1 MMNQEVRHPHVVRIH
16 IDKQI
21 YESPT
26 PTTGAALYL
35 LAHIPAGL
43 QLFKETDG
51 HDEDSPIA
59 NDGLTVE
66 LKNGEHFRTG
76 KPVPA
81 GVTIYVNTDPVVWD
95 RPQISYDE
103 LVKLAFPHGPFD
115 GNVRYSITWTKPD
128 GSEGAVLKGG
138 KVKVVDGMKFD
149 VRNTDKS

>member
-1 MMNQEVRHPHVVRIH
+1 MDQVLMNSHVVRIEVN
-16 IDKQI
+16 KQV

-35 LAHIPAGL
+35 LAKLAVGL
-43 QLFKETDG
+43 QLFKEG
-51 HDEDSPIA
+51 HDHDDDSPIA
-59 NDGLTVE
+59 NDGTRIE
-66 LKNGEHFRTG
+66 LKNGDHFRTS
-76 KPVPA
+76 KPVDT
-81 GVTIYVNTDPVVWD
+81 TIYVNTEPVVWG

-103 LVKLAFPHGPFD
+103 LVKLAFPGGPFD

-138 KVKVVDGMKFD
+138 KIKVVDGMQFD

>member
-1 MMNQEVRHPHVVRIH
+1 MNQAIQHPRVVRIH
-16 IDKQI
+16 IDKQF

-35 LAHIPAGL
+35 LASIPAGL
-43 QLFKETDG
+43 LLFKEGHG

-59 NDGLTVE
+59 NDGTTIQLQ
-66 LKNGEHFRTG
+66 NGDHFQTG
-76 KPVPA
+76 KPEPA
-81 GVTIYVNTDPVVWD
+81 GTTIYVNTDPVVWD

-103 LVKLAFPHGPFD
+103 LVKLAFPDGPFD

>member
-1 MMNQEVRHPHVVRIH
+1 MNQEVKNPDVVRIH
-16 IDKQI
+16 IDKQV

-35 LAHIPAGL
+35 LAHIPAGI
-43 QLFKETDG
+43 QLFKEEQG
-51 HDEDSPIA
+51 HDQESPIA
-59 NDGLTVE
+59 NDGTLIE
-66 LKNGEHFRTG
+66 LKNGDHFRTG
-76 KPVPA
+76 KPEPA
-81 GVTIYVNTDPVVWD
+81 GTMIYVNTEAVVWN

-103 LVKLAFPHGPFD
+103 LVKLAFPDGPVN
-115 GNVRYSITWTKPD
+115 GNVRYTITWTKPD

>member
-1 MMNQEVRHPHVVRIH
+1 MNQEVKHPHVVRIH
-16 IDKQI
+16 IDKQL

-26 PTTGAALYL
+26 PTTGAALHL

-43 QLFKETDG
+43 QLFKEGHG

-59 NDGLTVE
+59 NDGATVE
-66 LKNGEHFRTG
+66 LKNGDHFRTG
-76 KPVPA
+76 KPEPV
-81 GVTIYVNTDPVVWD
+81 GTTIYVNTEPVVWD

-103 LVKLAFPHGPFD
+103 LVKLAFPDGPFD

-128 GSEGAVLKGG
+128 GSEGAVLKDG
-138 KVKVVDGMKFD
+138 KIKVVDGMKFD

>member
-1 MMNQEVRHPHVVRIH
+1 MNQAIQHARVVRIH
-16 IDKQI
+16 IDKQL

-26 PTTGAALYL
+26 PTTGAALYQ

-43 QLFKETDG
+43 QLVKEEHG
-51 HDEDSPIA
+51 HDADSPIA
-59 NDGLTVE
+59 NDGTTVE
-66 LKNGEHFRTG
+66 LQNGDHFRSG
-76 KPVPA
+76 KAEPA
-81 GVTIYVNTDPVVWD
+81 GTTIYVNTDPVVWD

-103 LVKLAFPHGPFD
+103 LVKLAFPDGPFG

-128 GSEGAVLKGG
+128 GSEGAVLKDG

>member
-1 MMNQEVRHPHVVRIH
+1 MNQEIQHPRVVRIH
-16 IDKQI
+16 IDKQLF
-21 YESPT
+21 ESPT

-43 QLFKETDG
+43 QLFEEGRG

-59 NDGLTVE
+59 NDGTTVE
-66 LKNGEHFRTG
+66 LHNGDHFRTG
-76 KPVPA
+76 KPEPA
-81 GVTIYVNTDPVVWD
+81 AVTIYVNTDPVAWE

-103 LVKLAFPHGPFD
+103 LVKLAFPDGPFD

-128 GSEGAVLKGG
+128 GSEGAVLMGG

>member
-1 MMNQEVRHPHVVRIH
+1 MNREVKYAQVVRIQ
-16 IDKQI
+16 IDKKV

-35 LAHIPAGL
+35 LAHIPAEL
-43 QLFKETDG
+43 QLFKEVHR
-51 HDEDSPIA
+51 HDEDSPVH
-59 NDGLTVE
+59 NDGATVE
-66 LKNGEHFRTG
+66 LNNGDHFRTG
-76 KPVPA
+76 KPEPA
-81 GVTIYVNTDPVVWD
+81 GTTIFVNTDPVTWN

-103 LVKLAFPHGPFD
+103 LVKLAFPDGPFD

>member
-1 MMNQEVRHPHVVRIH
+1 MNQAIQHRKVVRIL
-16 IDKQI
+16 IDKQP

-35 LAHIPAGL
+35 LAHIPAGVG
-43 QLFKETDG
+43 LFKEGTG

-59 NDGLTVE
+59 NDGTSVE
-66 LKNGEHFRTG
+66 VQNGEHFRTA
-76 KPVPA
+76 KPS
-81 GVTIYVNTDPVVWD
+81 GTTIYVNTEPVVWD
-95 RPQISYDE
+95 RLQISYED
-103 LVKLAFPHGPFD
+103 LVKLAFPDGPFD

-138 KVKVVDGMKFD
+138 KVKVVEGIKFD